1 MNFSYYTVKVILSV
15 PWTQQ
20 SFNNCDNSYFAE
32 LMLYL
37 QFSANWFALNTSS
50 TKGDKHLFHK

>member
-15 PWTQQ
+15 PRTQQ

-32 LMLYL
+32 LMLL
-37 QFSANWFALNTSS
+37 TILR
-50 TKGDKHLFHK
+50 